1 MRYRLTNAEGETAAA
16 DPITVNLECVPL
28 WDAPTKNPI
37 LEALERIIATS
48 EAIDRE
54 VKAMKET
61 LNN

>member
-1 MRYRLTNAEGETAAA
+1 MNNATQPAAA

-54 VKAMKET
+54 IKAMKET

>member
-1 MRYRLTNAEGETAAA
+1 MTTETAAA

-28 WDAPTKNPI
+28 WDAAPKNPI

-54 VKAMKET
+54 IKAMKET

>member
-1 MRYRLTNAEGETAAA
+1 MTTEPAAA
-16 DPITVNLECVPL
+16 EPIIVNLECVPS
-28 WDAPTKNPI
+28 WDAPYKNPI

-54 VKAMKET
+54 LKAIQET

>member
-1 MRYRLTNAEGETAAA
+1 MNNTTLREAAA

-28 WDAPTKNPI
+28 WDTAPKNPI

-54 VKAMKET
+54 IEAIKYT
-61 LNN
+61 LENK

>member
-1 MRYRLTNAEGETAAA
+1 MTTEPAAA
-16 DPITVNLECVPL
+16 DPITVNLERVPP
-28 WDAPTKNPI
+28 WDAAPKNPI

-54 VKAMKET
+54 IKAIKET